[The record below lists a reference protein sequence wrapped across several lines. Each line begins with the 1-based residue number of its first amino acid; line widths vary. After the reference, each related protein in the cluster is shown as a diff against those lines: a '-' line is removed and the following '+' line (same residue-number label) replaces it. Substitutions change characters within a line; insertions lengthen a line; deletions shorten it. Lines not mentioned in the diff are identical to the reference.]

1 MELKVRVDGI
11 PRIVCGVTE
20 NTTCQDIVIALAHA
34 MGRTGTFTLIE
45 KWQDN
50 ERPLNKA
57 EFPVKV
63 LQKWGE
69 YANEVQLLLQLS
81 DQTKKE
87 FQKSKDQVKS
97 KENFQHNFT
106 PPLHKE
112 GPVRRSLT
120 FSGAHNVANP
130 SVKRKNEQQKHSC
143 KLQNISE
150 KENIGDVSLT
160 QSLPTY
166 RFMNSSKQRVDRQ
179 PPLLFNPPP
188 PAPHQASHHPYAQ
201 VRNISRNQNVS
212 EPQIAQHHQPPSQPH
227 IPQEETTHYANQQK
241 PDYLNRPDNHTHQH
255 AHHGD
260 RNDISGKY
268 KHFNGELEKTANQ
281 GPHQNKYSPVHTRT
295 GSSPARNSPNKIASP
310 VSPTDSRG
318 QSPNLSLYNR
328 NRQSAFSPVIPRQ
341 KSPNSPKT
349 LVNGDLDFRVYSPEQ
364 ESSDVVEYDLD
375 SNFPDLYSGKKKDQ
389 VVEEY
394 YMPGEKLASPI
405 KEVCQ
410 DDSEFVKMQELVTR
424 QQERIKHQE
433 SQLEVID
440 SEITTLEK
448 KDIEQANELIQIAD
462 DKNKLEQKR
471 KQFETELSKLESTKW
486 VDLVQAER
494 QAEAKIRSEILEFKS
509 QTTKV
514 GSELKNLQ
522 NKLNSLEKDI
532 ENEKNELKEEKE
544 KQELEEKQ
552 LKEEVEKVKIKMKTL
567 SDTGDGDKLLIVNI
581 ENELKELSEELD
593 RKKDEVVQLEKKL
606 KDANMREFKQVT
618 PMGSDKGK
626 PSDSGEV
633 VLKVLE
639 GRKSPNLGIG
649 RKMIASPLSK
659 ILSVSKNPNGVWV

>member
-45 KWQDN
+45 KWRDS

-69 YANEVQLLLQLS
+69 YANEVQLLLQQS
-81 DQTKKE
+81 DQTKKDL
-87 FQKSKDQVKS
+87 QKDQVKS

-106 PPLHKE
+106 PPVQKD

-120 FSGAHNVANP
+120 FSGAHNVTNP

-150 KENIGDVSLT
+150 KENIGDISLT
-160 QSLPTY
+160 QSLPTD

-179 PPLLFNPPP
+179 PPLILNPPP
-188 PAPHQASHHPYAQ
+188 PAPHQASHHPYSQ

-212 EPQIAQHHQPPSQPH
+212 EPQIAQHHYPPSHPH
-227 IPQEETTHYANQQK
+227 IPQEETTHYANQHK
-241 PDYLNRPDNHTHQH
+241 FDYLDRSANHTHQH
-255 AHHGD
+255 AHHGEK
-260 RNDISGKY
+260 NDISGKH
-268 KHFNGELEKTANQ
+268 KHLNGELEKSANQ
-281 GPHQNKYSPVHTRT
+281 GPHQIKYSPVHTRT
-295 GSSPARNSPNKIASP
+295 GSSPARNSPNKTASP

-318 QSPNLSLYNR
+318 QSPSLSLYNR

-341 KSPNSPKT
+341 KSPISPKT

-389 VVEEY
+389 VLEEY
-394 YMPGEKLASPI
+394 YMPGGKLASSPI

-410 DDSEFVKMQELVTR
+410 VDSEFVKMQELVTR

-440 SEITTLEK
+440 SEITTLEN
-448 KDIEQANELIQIAD
+448 KDVEQANELIQIAE

-552 LKEEVEKVKIKMKTL
+552 LKEEVEKVKVEIKTL
-567 SDTGDGDKLLIVNI
+567 SDTGEADQILMVKI
-581 ENELKELSEELD
+581 ENDLKELSEELD
-593 RKKDEVVQLEKKL
+593 RKKEDVVQLEKKL
-606 KDANMREFKQVT
+606 KDVNMREFKQVT

-649 RKMIASPLSK
+649 RKMIDSPLSK